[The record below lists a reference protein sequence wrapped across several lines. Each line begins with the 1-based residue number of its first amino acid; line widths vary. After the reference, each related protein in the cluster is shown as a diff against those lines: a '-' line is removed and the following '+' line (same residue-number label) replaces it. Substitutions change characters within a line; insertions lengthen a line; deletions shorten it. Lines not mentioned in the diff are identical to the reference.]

1 MNILR
6 DLQYE
11 LPADFDLSAQ
21 VPRNTIMGAIIG
33 IVAILAMAII
43 LTVYIRKRQKGGIF
57 DIIVGVAVYMIFFY
71 FASGVVADIIY
82 AIFRIIVV
90 KLSFPDSFVNAVPI
104 RIVIIAFTTT
114 LVPMFGRLLSLK
126 LMGKNMN
133 TAADAYTVGM
143 GIMLTEG
150 FLYMANLL
158 MVIVSCNTINKMGLE
173 SILSNATSQDEFTS
187 TLTSLTEMINYR
199 ASDFLYMSVIA
210 IALMVFH
217 VGVTSLIFA
226 AYQKKEGERLYIFSF
241 VTYFIIQLIG
251 AMANYDV
258 IPEGAKALI
267 TALVAALVAYIGL
280 KVYNIHYKNEEPR
293 EKARIEKENTKM
305 PKFDNLSKL

>member
-6 DLQYE
+6 ELKYE

-71 FASGVVADIIY
+71 FASSIVANIIY
-82 AIFRIIVV
+82 AIFRMIVV

-104 RIVIIAFTTT
+104 RIVIIALVTT

-150 FLYMANLL
+150 FLYMANLI

-173 SILSNATSQDEFTS
+173 SILSNASSQVEFTS
-187 TLTSLTEMINYR
+187 TLNSLTEMINYR
-199 ASDFLYMSVIA
+199 ASGFLYMSVIA

-226 AYQKKEGERLYIFSF
+226 AYQKKEGERLYVFSF

-267 TALVAALVAYIGL
+267 TALVAAFVAYIGL

-293 EKARIEKENTKM
+293 EKARIEKEKTKM

>member
-33 IVAILAMAII
+33 IIAILAMAII

-71 FASGVVADIIY
+71 FASNTVANLLFGTIL
-82 AIFRIIVV
+82 
-90 KLSFPDSFVNAVPI
+90 KSFVDVKPVLI
-104 RIVIIAFTTT
+104 TVIALTTT

-150 FLYMANLL
+150 FLYMVDLL

-199 ASDFLYMSVIA
+199 ASDFIYMSVIA

-226 AYQKKEGERLYIFSF
+226 AYQKKEGKRLYIFSF

-258 IPEGAKALI
+258 IPDGAKALI

>member
-21 VPRNTIMGAIIG
+21 VPRNTIMGATIG

-71 FASGVVADIIY
+71 FASNTVANLLFGTIL
-82 AIFRIIVV
+82 
-90 KLSFPDSFVNAVPI
+90 KSFVDVKPVLI
-104 RIVIIAFTTT
+104 TVIALTTT

-150 FLYMANLL
+150 FLYMVDLL

-199 ASDFLYMSVIA
+199 ASDFIYMSVIA

-226 AYQKKEGERLYIFSF
+226 AYQKKEGKRLYIFSF

-258 IPEGAKALI
+258 IPDGAKALI

>member
-33 IVAILAMAII
+33 IIAILAMAII

-71 FASGVVADIIY
+71 FVTNTVANLLFGTIL
-82 AIFRIIVV
+82 
-90 KLSFPDSFVNAVPI
+90 KSFVDVKPVLI
-104 RIVIIAFTTT
+104 TVIALTTT

-150 FLYMANLL
+150 FLYMVDLL

-226 AYQKKEGERLYIFSF
+226 AYQKKEGKRLYIFSF

-258 IPEGAKALI
+258 IPDGAKALI

>member
-33 IVAILAMAII
+33 IIAILAMAII

-57 DIIVGVAVYMIFFY
+57 DIIVGVAIYMIFFY
-71 FASGVVADIIY
+71 FASNTVANLLFGTIL
-82 AIFRIIVV
+82 
-90 KLSFPDSFVNAVPI
+90 KSFVDVKPVLI
-104 RIVIIAFTTT
+104 TVIALTTT

-150 FLYMANLL
+150 FLYMVDLL

-199 ASDFLYMSVIA
+199 ASDFIYMSVIA

-226 AYQKKEGERLYIFSF
+226 AYQKKEGKRLYIFSF
-241 VTYFIIQLIG
+241 ATYFIIQLIG

-258 IPEGAKALI
+258 IPDGAKALI

>member
-11 LPADFDLSAQ
+11 LPADFNLSAQ

-33 IVAILAMAII
+33 IIAILAMAII

-71 FASGVVADIIY
+71 FASNTVANLLFGTIL
-82 AIFRIIVV
+82 
-90 KLSFPDSFVNAVPI
+90 KSFVDVKPVLI
-104 RIVIIAFTTT
+104 TVIALTTT

-150 FLYMANLL
+150 FLYMVDLL

-199 ASDFLYMSVIA
+199 ASDFIYMSVIA

-226 AYQKKEGERLYIFSF
+226 AYQKKEGKRLYIFSF
-241 VTYFIIQLIG
+241 ATYFIIQLIG

-258 IPEGAKALI
+258 IPDGAKALI

>member
-33 IVAILAMAII
+33 IIAILAMAII

-71 FASGVVADIIY
+71 FVTNTVANLLFGTIL
-82 AIFRIIVV
+82 
-90 KLSFPDSFVNAVPI
+90 KSFVDVKPVLI
-104 RIVIIAFTTT
+104 TVIALTTT

-150 FLYMANLL
+150 FLYMVDLL

-199 ASDFLYMSVIA
+199 ASDFIYMSVIA

-226 AYQKKEGERLYIFSF
+226 AYQKKEGKRLYIFSF
-241 VTYFIIQLIG
+241 ATYFIIQLIG

-258 IPEGAKALI
+258 IPDGAKALI

>member
-33 IVAILAMAII
+33 IIAILAMAII

-71 FASGVVADIIY
+71 FASNTVANLLFGTIL
-82 AIFRIIVV
+82 
-90 KLSFPDSFVNAVPI
+90 KSFVDVKPVLI
-104 RIVIIAFTTT
+104 TVIALTTT

-150 FLYMANLL
+150 FLYMVDLL

-199 ASDFLYMSVIA
+199 ASDFIYMSVIA

-226 AYQKKEGERLYIFSF
+226 AYQKKEGKRLYIFSF
-241 VTYFIIQLIG
+241 ATYFIIQLIG

-258 IPEGAKALI
+258 IPDGAKALI
-267 TALVAALVAYIGL
+267 TALVAALVAYIGF

>member
-71 FASGVVADIIY
+71 FASNTVANLLFGTIL
-82 AIFRIIVV
+82 
-90 KLSFPDSFVNAVPI
+90 KSFVDVKPVLI
-104 RIVIIAFTTT
+104 TVIALTTT
-114 LVPMFGRLLSLK
+114 LAPMFGRLLSLK

-150 FLYMANLL
+150 FLYMVDLL

-199 ASDFLYMSVIA
+199 ASDFIYMSVIA

-226 AYQKKEGERLYIFSF
+226 AYQKKEGKRLYIFSF

-258 IPEGAKALI
+258 IPDGVKALI

>member
-11 LPADFDLSAQ
+11 LPADFNLSAQ

-71 FASGVVADIIY
+71 FVTNTVANLLFGTIL
-82 AIFRIIVV
+82 
-90 KLSFPDSFVNAVPI
+90 KSFVDVKPVLI
-104 RIVIIAFTTT
+104 TVIALTTT

-150 FLYMANLL
+150 FLYMVDLL

-199 ASDFLYMSVIA
+199 ASDFIYMSVIA

-226 AYQKKEGERLYIFSF
+226 AYQKKEGKRLYIFSF
-241 VTYFIIQLIG
+241 ATYFIIQLIG

-258 IPEGAKALI
+258 IPDGAKALI

>member
-6 DLQYE
+6 ELKYE

-71 FASGVVADIIY
+71 FASSIVANIIY
-82 AIFRIIVV
+82 AIFRMIVV

-104 RIVIIAFTTT
+104 RIVIIALVTT

-150 FLYMANLL
+150 FLYMANLI

-187 TLTSLTEMINYR
+187 TLNSLTEMINYR

-293 EKARIEKENTKM
+293 EKARIEKEKTKM

>member
-71 FASGVVADIIY
+71 FASNTVANLLFGTILKRFVD
-82 AIFRIIVV
+82 V
-90 KLSFPDSFVNAVPI
+90 KPVLI
-104 RIVIIAFTTT
+104 TVIALTTT

-150 FLYMANLL
+150 FLYMVDLL

-199 ASDFLYMSVIA
+199 ASDFIYMSVIA

-226 AYQKKEGERLYIFSF
+226 AYQKKEGKRLYIFSF

-258 IPEGAKALI
+258 IPDGAKALI

>member
-33 IVAILAMAII
+33 IIAILAMAII

-71 FASGVVADIIY
+71 FASNTVANLLFGTIL
-82 AIFRIIVV
+82 
-90 KLSFPDSFVNAVPI
+90 KSFVDVKPVLI
-104 RIVIIAFTTT
+104 TVIALTTT

-150 FLYMANLL
+150 FLYMVDLL

-199 ASDFLYMSVIA
+199 ASDFIYMSVIA

-217 VGVTSLIFA
+217 VGVTSLNFA
-226 AYQKKEGERLYIFSF
+226 AYQKKEGKRLYIFSF
-241 VTYFIIQLIG
+241 ATYFIIQLIG

-258 IPEGAKALI
+258 IPDGAKALI

>member
-71 FASGVVADIIY
+71 FASNTVANLLFGTILKD
-82 AIFRIIVV
+82 FVDV
-90 KLSFPDSFVNAVPI
+90 KPVLI
-104 RIVIIAFTTT
+104 TVIALTTT

-133 TAADAYTVGM
+133 TAADACTVGM

-150 FLYMANLL
+150 FLYMVDLL

-226 AYQKKEGERLYIFSF
+226 AYQRKEGKRLYVFSF

-251 AMANYDV
+251 AMANYNV
-258 IPEGAKALI
+258 IPNGVKALI
-267 TALVAALVAYIGL
+267 TALVAAFVAFIGL
-280 KVYNIHYKNEEPR
+280 KVYNIHYKNEEPK
-293 EKARIEKENTKM
+293 EKARIEKEKTKM

>member
-33 IVAILAMAII
+33 IIAILAMAII

-71 FASGVVADIIY
+71 FVTNTVANLLFGTIL
-82 AIFRIIVV
+82 
-90 KLSFPDSFVNAVPI
+90 KSFVDVKPVLI
-104 RIVIIAFTTT
+104 TVIALTTT

-150 FLYMANLL
+150 FLYMVDLL

-199 ASDFLYMSVIA
+199 ASDFIYMSVIA

-226 AYQKKEGERLYIFSF
+226 AYQKKEGKRLYIFSF

-258 IPEGAKALI
+258 IPDGAKALI

>member
-33 IVAILAMAII
+33 IIAILAMAII

-71 FASGVVADIIY
+71 FASNTVANLLFGTIL
-82 AIFRIIVV
+82 
-90 KLSFPDSFVNAVPI
+90 KSFVDVKPVLI
-104 RIVIIAFTTT
+104 TVIALTTT

-150 FLYMANLL
+150 FLYMVDLL

-199 ASDFLYMSVIA
+199 ASDFIYMSVIA

-226 AYQKKEGERLYIFSF
+226 AYQKKEGKRLYIFSF
-241 VTYFIIQLIG
+241 ATYFIIQLIG
-251 AMANYDV
+251 AMANYNV
-258 IPEGAKALI
+258 IPDGAKALI

>member
-71 FASGVVADIIY
+71 FASNTVANLLFGTIL
-82 AIFRIIVV
+82 
-90 KLSFPDSFVNAVPI
+90 KSFVDVKPVLI
-104 RIVIIAFTTT
+104 TVIALTTT

-133 TAADAYTVGM
+133 TVADAYTVGM
-143 GIMLTEG
+143 GIMFTEG
-150 FLYMANLL
+150 FLYMVDLL

-226 AYQKKEGERLYIFSF
+226 AYQKKEGKRLYIFSF

-258 IPEGAKALI
+258 IPDGAKALI

>member
-33 IVAILAMAII
+33 IIAILAMAII

-71 FASGVVADIIY
+71 FVTNTVANLLFGTIL
-82 AIFRIIVV
+82 
-90 KLSFPDSFVNAVPI
+90 KSFVDVKPVLI
-104 RIVIIAFTTT
+104 TVIALTTT

-150 FLYMANLL
+150 FLYMVDLL

-187 TLTSLTEMINYR
+187 TLNSLTEMINYR
-199 ASDFLYMSVIA
+199 ASDFIYMSVIA

-226 AYQKKEGERLYIFSF
+226 AYQKKEGKRLYIFSF
-241 VTYFIIQLIG
+241 ATYFIIQLIG

-258 IPEGAKALI
+258 IPDGAKALI

>member
-71 FASGVVADIIY
+71 FASNTIANLLFGTILKSFID
-82 AIFRIIVV
+82 V
-90 KLSFPDSFVNAVPI
+90 KPVLI
-104 RIVIIAFTTT
+104 TVIALTTT

-150 FLYMANLL
+150 FLYMVDLL

-199 ASDFLYMSVIA
+199 ASDFIYMSVIA

-226 AYQKKEGERLYIFSF
+226 AYQKKEGKRLYIFSF
-241 VTYFIIQLIG
+241 ATYFIIQLIG

-258 IPEGAKALI
+258 IPDGAKALI

>member
-1 MNILR
+1 
-6 DLQYE
+6 
-11 LPADFDLSAQ
+11 
-21 VPRNTIMGAIIG
+21 
-33 IVAILAMAII
+33 
-43 LTVYIRKRQKGGIF
+43 
-57 DIIVGVAVYMIFFY
+57 
-71 FASGVVADIIY
+71 
-82 AIFRIIVV
+82 
-90 KLSFPDSFVNAVPI
+90 
-104 RIVIIAFTTT
+104 
-114 LVPMFGRLLSLK
+114 MFSRLLSLK

-133 TAADAYTVGM
+133 TVADAYTVGM

-150 FLYMANLL
+150 FLYMVDLL

-173 SILSNATSQDEFTS
+173 SILSNAASQDEFTS
-187 TLTSLTEMINYR
+187 TLTSLTEM
-199 ASDFLYMSVIA
+199 IA

-226 AYQKKEGERLYIFSF
+226 AYQKKEGKRLYIFSF

-258 IPEGAKALI
+258 IPDGAKALI

-293 EKARIEKENTKM
+293 KSPNRKRKYQNAEIR
-305 PKFDNLSKL
+305 

>member
-33 IVAILAMAII
+33 IIAILAMAII

-71 FASGVVADIIY
+71 FASNTVANLLFGTIL
-82 AIFRIIVV
+82 
-90 KLSFPDSFVNAVPI
+90 KSFVDVKPVLI
-104 RIVIIAFTTT
+104 TVIALTTT

-150 FLYMANLL
+150 FLYMVDLL

-199 ASDFLYMSVIA
+199 ASDFIYMSVIA

-226 AYQKKEGERLYIFSF
+226 AYQKKEGKRLYIFSF
-241 VTYFIIQLIG
+241 ATYFIIQLIG

-258 IPEGAKALI
+258 IPDGAKALI

-280 KVYNIHYKNEEPR
+280 KVYNIHYKNEELR

>member
-33 IVAILAMAII
+33 IIAILAMAII

-71 FASGVVADIIY
+71 FVTNTVANLLFGTIL
-82 AIFRIIVV
+82 
-90 KLSFPDSFVNAVPI
+90 KSFVDVKPGLI
-104 RIVIIAFTTT
+104 TVIALTTT

-150 FLYMANLL
+150 FLYMVDLL

-199 ASDFLYMSVIA
+199 ASDFIYMSVIA

-226 AYQKKEGERLYIFSF
+226 AYQKKEGKRLYIFSF
-241 VTYFIIQLIG
+241 ATYFIIQLIG

-258 IPEGAKALI
+258 IPDGAKALI

>member
-33 IVAILAMAII
+33 IIAILAMAII

-71 FASGVVADIIY
+71 FASNTVANLLFGTIL
-82 AIFRIIVV
+82 
-90 KLSFPDSFVNAVPI
+90 KSFVDVKPVLI
-104 RIVIIAFTTT
+104 TVIALTTT
-114 LVPMFGRLLSLK
+114 LAPMFGRLLSLK

-150 FLYMANLL
+150 FLYMVDLL

-199 ASDFLYMSVIA
+199 ASDFIYMSVIA

-226 AYQKKEGERLYIFSF
+226 AYQKKEGKRLYIFSF
-241 VTYFIIQLIG
+241 ATYFIIQLIG

-258 IPEGAKALI
+258 IPDGAKALI
-267 TALVAALVAYIGL
+267 TALVAALVAYIGI

>member
-71 FASGVVADIIY
+71 FASNTVANLLFGTIL
-82 AIFRIIVV
+82 
-90 KLSFPDSFVNAVPI
+90 KSFVDVKPVLI
-104 RIVIIAFTTT
+104 TVIALTTT

-150 FLYMANLL
+150 FLYMVDLL

-199 ASDFLYMSVIA
+199 ASDFIYMSVIA

-226 AYQKKEGERLYIFSF
+226 AYQKKEGKRLYIFSF

-258 IPEGAKALI
+258 IPDGAKALI
-267 TALVAALVAYIGL
+267 TAIVAALVAYIGL

>member
-33 IVAILAMAII
+33 IIAILAMAII

-57 DIIVGVAVYMIFFY
+57 DIIVGVALYMIFFY
-71 FASGVVADIIY
+71 FASNTVANLLFGTIL
-82 AIFRIIVV
+82 
-90 KLSFPDSFVNAVPI
+90 KSFVDVKPVLI
-104 RIVIIAFTTT
+104 TVIALTTT

-150 FLYMANLL
+150 FLYMVDLL

-199 ASDFLYMSVIA
+199 ASDFIYMSVIA

-226 AYQKKEGERLYIFSF
+226 AYQKKEGKRLYIFSF

-258 IPEGAKALI
+258 IPDGAKALI
-267 TALVAALVAYIGL
+267 TAIVAALVAYIGL

>member
-71 FASGVVADIIY
+71 FASNIVANLLFGTIL
-82 AIFRIIVV
+82 
-90 KLSFPDSFVNAVPI
+90 KSFVDVKPVLI
-104 RIVIIAFTTT
+104 TVIALTTT

-150 FLYMANLL
+150 FLYMVDLL

-199 ASDFLYMSVIA
+199 ASDFIYMSVIA

-226 AYQKKEGERLYIFSF
+226 AYQKKEGKRLYIFSF
-241 VTYFIIQLIG
+241 ATYFIIQLIG

-258 IPEGAKALI
+258 IPDGAKALI

>member
-33 IVAILAMAII
+33 IIAILAMAII

-71 FASGVVADIIY
+71 FVTNTVANLLFGTIL
-82 AIFRIIVV
+82 
-90 KLSFPDSFVNAVPI
+90 KSFVDVKPVLI
-104 RIVIIAFTTT
+104 TVIALTTT

-143 GIMLTEG
+143 GIMLTEA
-150 FLYMANLL
+150 FLYMVDLL
-158 MVIVSCNTINKMGLE
+158 MVMVSCNTINKMGLE

-199 ASDFLYMSVIA
+199 ASDFIYMSVIA

-226 AYQKKEGERLYIFSF
+226 AYQKKEGKRLYIFSF
-241 VTYFIIQLIG
+241 ATYFIIQLIG

-258 IPEGAKALI
+258 IPDGAKALI

>member
-33 IVAILAMAII
+33 TIAILAMAII

-71 FASGVVADIIY
+71 FVTNTVANLLFGTIL
-82 AIFRIIVV
+82 
-90 KLSFPDSFVNAVPI
+90 KSFVDVKPVLI
-104 RIVIIAFTTT
+104 TVIALTTT

-150 FLYMANLL
+150 FLYMVDLL

-199 ASDFLYMSVIA
+199 ASDFIYMSVIA

-226 AYQKKEGERLYIFSF
+226 AYQKKEGKRLYIFSF
-241 VTYFIIQLIG
+241 ATYFIIQLIG

-258 IPEGAKALI
+258 IPDGAKALI

>member
-71 FASGVVADIIY
+71 FVTNTVANLLFGTIL
-82 AIFRIIVV
+82 
-90 KLSFPDSFVNAVPI
+90 KSFVDVKPVLI
-104 RIVIIAFTTT
+104 TVIALTTT

-150 FLYMANLL
+150 FLYMVDLL

-199 ASDFLYMSVIA
+199 ASDFIYMSVIA

-226 AYQKKEGERLYIFSF
+226 AYQKKEGKRLYIFSF
-241 VTYFIIQLIG
+241 ATYFIIQLIG

-258 IPEGAKALI
+258 IPDGAKALI

>member
-71 FASGVVADIIY
+71 FVTNTVANLLFGTIL
-82 AIFRIIVV
+82 
-90 KLSFPDSFVNAVPI
+90 KSFVDVKPVLI
-104 RIVIIAFTTT
+104 TVIALTTT

-150 FLYMANLL
+150 FLYMVDLL

-187 TLTSLTEMINYR
+187 TLNSLTEMINYR
-199 ASDFLYMSVIA
+199 ASDFIYMSVIA

-226 AYQKKEGERLYIFSF
+226 AYQKKEGKRLYIFSF
-241 VTYFIIQLIG
+241 ATYFVIQLIG

-258 IPEGAKALI
+258 IPDGAKALI

>member
-71 FASGVVADIIY
+71 FASNTVANLLFGTIL
-82 AIFRIIVV
+82 
-90 KLSFPDSFVNAVPI
+90 KSFVDVKPVLI
-104 RIVIIAFTTT
+104 TVIALTTT

-133 TAADAYTVGM
+133 TVADAYTVGM
-143 GIMLTEG
+143 GIMLTGG
-150 FLYMANLL
+150 FLYMVDLL

-173 SILSNATSQDEFTS
+173 SILSNAASQDEFTS

-226 AYQKKEGERLYIFSF
+226 AYQKKEGKRLYIFSF

-258 IPEGAKALI
+258 IPDGAKALI

>member
-33 IVAILAMAII
+33 IIAILAMAII

-71 FASGVVADIIY
+71 FASNTVANLLFGTIL
-82 AIFRIIVV
+82 
-90 KLSFPDSFVNAVPI
+90 KSFVDVKPVLI
-104 RIVIIAFTTT
+104 TVIALTTT
-114 LVPMFGRLLSLK
+114 LAPMFGRLLSLK

-150 FLYMANLL
+150 FLYMVDLL

-199 ASDFLYMSVIA
+199 ASDFIYMSVIA

-226 AYQKKEGERLYIFSF
+226 AYQKKEGKRLYIFSF
-241 VTYFIIQLIG
+241 ATYFIIQLIG

-258 IPEGAKALI
+258 IPDGAKALI

-293 EKARIEKENTKM
+293 EKARIEKENTRM

>member
-71 FASGVVADIIY
+71 FASNTVANLLFGTIL
-82 AIFRIIVV
+82 
-90 KLSFPDSFVNAVPI
+90 KSFVDVKPVLI
-104 RIVIIAFTTT
+104 TVIALTTT

-150 FLYMANLL
+150 FLYMVDLL

-226 AYQKKEGERLYIFSF
+226 AYQKKEGKRLYIFSF
-241 VTYFIIQLIG
+241 ATYFIIQLIG

-258 IPEGAKALI
+258 IPDGAKALI

>member
-33 IVAILAMAII
+33 IIAILAMAII

-71 FASGVVADIIY
+71 FASNTVANLLFGTIL
-82 AIFRIIVV
+82 
-90 KLSFPDSFVNAVPI
+90 KSFVDVKPVLI
-104 RIVIIAFTTT
+104 TVIALTTT

-150 FLYMANLL
+150 FLYMVDLL

-173 SILSNATSQDEFTS
+173 SILSNATS
-187 TLTSLTEMINYR
+187 
-199 ASDFLYMSVIA
+199 
-210 IALMVFH
+210 
-217 VGVTSLIFA
+217 
-226 AYQKKEGERLYIFSF
+226 
-241 VTYFIIQLIG
+241 
-251 AMANYDV
+251 
-258 IPEGAKALI
+258 
-267 TALVAALVAYIGL
+267 
-280 KVYNIHYKNEEPR
+280 
-293 EKARIEKENTKM
+293 
-305 PKFDNLSKL
+305 

>member
-33 IVAILAMAII
+33 IIAILAMAII

-71 FASGVVADIIY
+71 FVTNTVANLLFGTIL
-82 AIFRIIVV
+82 
-90 KLSFPDSFVNAVPI
+90 KSFVDVKPVLI
-104 RIVIIAFTTT
+104 TVIALTTT

-150 FLYMANLL
+150 FLYMVDLL

-199 ASDFLYMSVIA
+199 ASDFIYMSVIA

-226 AYQKKEGERLYIFSF
+226 AYQKKEGKRLYIFSF
-241 VTYFIIQLIG
+241 ATYFIIQLIG

-258 IPEGAKALI
+258 IPDGVKALI

>member
-33 IVAILAMAII
+33 IIAILAMAII

-71 FASGVVADIIY
+71 FVTNTVANLLFGTIL
-82 AIFRIIVV
+82 
-90 KLSFPDSFVNAVPI
+90 KSFVDVKPVLI
-104 RIVIIAFTTT
+104 TVIALTTT

-150 FLYMANLL
+150 FLYMVDLL

-173 SILSNATSQDEFTS
+173 SILSNAISQDEFTS
-187 TLTSLTEMINYR
+187 TLNSLTEMINYR
-199 ASDFLYMSVIA
+199 ASDFIYMSVIA

-226 AYQKKEGERLYIFSF
+226 AYQKKEGKRLYIFSF
-241 VTYFIIQLIG
+241 ATYFIIQLIG

-258 IPEGAKALI
+258 IPDGAKALI

>member
-71 FASGVVADIIY
+71 FASNTVTNLLFGTIL
-82 AIFRIIVV
+82 
-90 KLSFPDSFVNAVPI
+90 KSFVDVKPVLI
-104 RIVIIAFTTT
+104 TVIALTTT

-133 TAADAYTVGM
+133 TVADAYIVGM

-150 FLYMANLL
+150 FLYMVDLL

-173 SILSNATSQDEFTS
+173 SILSNAASQDEFTS

-226 AYQKKEGERLYIFSF
+226 AYQKKEGKRLYIFSF

-258 IPEGAKALI
+258 IPDGAKALI